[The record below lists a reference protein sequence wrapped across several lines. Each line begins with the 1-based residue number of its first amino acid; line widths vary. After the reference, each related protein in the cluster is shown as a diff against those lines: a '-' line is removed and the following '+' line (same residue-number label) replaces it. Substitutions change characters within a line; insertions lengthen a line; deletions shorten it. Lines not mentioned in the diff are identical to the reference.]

1 MPIGD
6 MLLRSVDDSQINSV
20 FPNTFE
26 EYKKWDKDIQKM
38 EKIELEESSWTQH
51 LAKIRKDA
59 DINLATDAQ
68 ILRNKV
74 SYNLVLQNMGYFED
88 MAETMDLRS
97 INRYQFRS
105 NRPEGEVPVDNVAEN
120 TGSMN

>member
-1 MPIGD
+1 
-6 MLLRSVDDSQINSV
+6 
-20 FPNTFE
+20 
-26 EYKKWDKDIQKM
+26 
-38 EKIELEESSWTQH
+38 
-51 LAKIRKDA
+51 
-59 DINLATDAQ
+59 
-68 ILRNKV
+68 
-74 SYNLVLQNMGYFED
+74 MGYFED